1 MDMKGAFAFI
11 FFMLFLA
18 GIAFV
23 NLKGA
28 QEQPDA
34 SAATPADISMPAWR
48 PTHLGEM
55 RLEDNNEMFVQFE
68 EGGQLRGH
76 AGCNRFSGSFEL
88 KDGSLQVGPLRS
100 TRMACPEPAMS
111 FEMSFMEAL
120 QAPTNAS
127 IVGNKLVLRTA
138 SDAIAIR
145 FTAIDQVDGKD
156 K

>member
-1 MDMKGAFAFI
+1 MKAAFAFI

-28 QEQPDA
+28 QEQADA
-34 SAATPADISMPAWR
+34 GDATPAEISVPAWR

-55 RLEDNNEMFVQFE
+55 RLEDNGEMFVQFE

-76 AGCNRFSGSFEL
+76 AGCNRFSGNYEL
-88 KDGSLQVGPLRS
+88 EDGSLHVGPLRS

-111 FEMSFMEAL
+111 FEISFMEAL
-120 QAPTNAS
+120 QTPAKAS
-127 IVGNKLVLRTA
+127 IVSDKLVLRTA
-138 SDAIAIR
+138 KDGSTVR
-145 FTAIDQVDGKD
+145 FTAIDQADSKD

>member
-1 MDMKGAFAFI
+1 MKGAFAFI

-34 SAATPADISMPAWR
+34 SAATPADISIPAWR

-55 RLEDNNEMFVQFE
+55 RLENDSEMFIQFE
-68 EGGQLRGH
+68 EGRQLRGH
-76 AGCNRFSGSFEL
+76 GGCNRFSGSYEL
-88 KDGSLQVGPLRS
+88 EDGSLQVGPLRS

-111 FEMSFMEAL
+111 FEISFMEAL
-120 QAPTNAS
+120 QTPSNAS
-127 IVGNKLVLRTA
+127 LVGNKLFLRTA
-138 SDAIAIR
+138 QDVISIR
-145 FTAIDQVDGKD
+145 FTAIDQADGKG
-156 K
+156 KL

>member
-1 MDMKGAFAFI
+1 MKAAFAFI

-23 NLKGA
+23 NLKGV
-28 QEQPDA
+28 QEQADIDI
-34 SAATPADISMPAWR
+34 ATPKEISIPAWR

-55 RLEDNNEMFVQFE
+55 RLEDNSEMFVQFE

-76 AGCNRFSGSFEL
+76 AGCNRFSGSYEL
-88 KDGSLQVGPLRS
+88 EDGSLQAGPLRS

-111 FEMSFMEAL
+111 FEISFMEAL
-120 QAPTNAS
+120 QSPAKAS
-127 IVGNKLVLRTA
+127 IVSNKLVLRTA
-138 SDAIAIR
+138 EDGITVR
-145 FTAIDQVDGKD
+145 FTAIDQTNSKE

>member
-34 SAATPADISMPAWR
+34 SAATPADISIPAWR

-68 EGGQLRGH
+68 DNGQLRGH
-76 AGCNRFSGSFEL
+76 GGCNLFSGNYDLE
-88 KDGSLQVGPLRS
+88 DGSLQVGPLRS

-120 QAPTNAS
+120 QTPAKAS
-127 IVGNKLVLRTA
+127 IVGNKLVLRTTR
-138 SDAIAIR
+138 DDIAIR
-145 FTAIDQVDGKD
+145 FTAIDQVEGKE

>member
-1 MDMKGAFAFI
+1 MKAAFAFI

-28 QEQPDA
+28 QEQTGA
-34 SAATPADISMPAWR
+34 SQATPAEISIPAWR

-55 RLEDNNEMFVQFE
+55 RLEDDSEMFVQFE
-68 EGGQLRGH
+68 EDGQLRGH
-76 AGCNRFSGSFEL
+76 GGCNRFSGSYEL
-88 KDGSLQVGPLRS
+88 DDGLLQAGPLRS

-111 FEMSFMEAL
+111 FEISFMEAL
-120 QAPTNAS
+120 QTPSNAS
-127 IVGNKLVLRTA
+127 VVGNKLVLRTA
-138 SDAIAIR
+138 QDVLTIR
-145 FTAIDQVDGKD
+145 FTAIDQAVGKY